1 MICQMLIFKKTIL
14 PFCIL
19 LIFSSASQALIDITP
34 SDVFEKTL
42 EISREV
48 ELIRK
53 YFNSPKSVAPER
65 LGVFMRPRNTWLKS
79 YEILVKINIL
89 RANNQLPRVAEVA
102 LQPLQNFDSG
112 LVYEQMIRVLAELNI
127 VKDRI
132 GIRGQPHPVKQQ
144 AGKTVSDNYH
154 LLEAISIQLDS
165 IIGKSFSPSFVFAQN
180 MRILEEINTL
190 LAELNI
196 RERTGPPNRIEN
208 TVPKDVFNIA
218 LQMLDEVKRLQ
229 RIAGIESI
237 DLSAIQ
243 KENIAPKDV
252 FRLTG
257 LILSE
262 LQPIKAY
269 LRISKVTP
277 PANIYHGKRPA
288 DAGQLMGWALRKIKK
303 IRALN

>member
-1 MICQMLIFKKTIL
+1 MSILKKTIL
-14 PFCIL
+14 PFFSL
-19 LIFSSASQALIDITP
+19 LIFNPVSHALTNITP
-34 SDVFEKTL
+34 SDVYRKTV

-48 ELIRK
+48 ELIRQ
-53 YFNSPKSVAPER
+53 YFNSPKTAVPER

-127 VKDRI
+127 VKDRV
-132 GIRGQPHPVKQQ
+132 GIRGKINPVKKQV
-144 AGKTVSDNYH
+144 GKTVSDNYH
-154 LLEAISIQLDS
+154 LLETISIQLDS
-165 IIGKSFSPSFVFAQN
+165 IIGKSFTPSFVFAQN

-208 TVPKDVFNIA
+208 TEPKDVFNIA

-229 RIAGIESI
+229 RVAGIESI
-237 DLSAIQ
+237 DLSAIK

-303 IRALN
+303 IRTLN

>member
-1 MICQMLIFKKTIL
+1 MPKNNFYLFTL
-14 PFCIL
+14 SL
-19 LIFSSASQALIDITP
+19 LLVFSSASQALTEITP
-34 SDVFEKTL
+34 SDVYRKTV

-53 YFNSPKSVAPER
+53 HFNSPKTLEPNRS
-65 LGVFMRPRNTWLKS
+65 GIFMRPRNTWLKS

-102 LQPLQNFDSG
+102 LQPLKDFDPS
-112 LVYEQMIRVLAELNI
+112 LVYEQMIRILSELTI

-132 GIRGQPHPVKQQ
+132 GINGQIQPVEKQFR
-144 AGKTVSDNYH
+144 KTVSDNYH
-154 LLEAISIQLDS
+154 LLEAISNQLDG
-165 IIGKSFSPSFVFAQN
+165 IIGKSFTPSFVFAQN

-196 RERTGPPNRIEN
+196 RERTGPPNRDEN
-208 TVPKDVFNIA
+208 AEPKDVFKVS
-218 LQMLDEVKRLQ
+218 LEMLNEVKRLQ
-229 RIAGIESI
+229 RIAGVESI
-237 DLSAIQ
+237 DLSSFH
-243 KENIAPKDV
+243 KTNIAPKDV
-252 FRLTG
+252 FNLTG

-277 PANIYHGKRPA
+277 AADIYHDKRPA
-288 DAGQLMGWALRKIKK
+288 DVLQLIGWALRKIKK
-303 IRALN
+303 IRTLN

>member
-1 MICQMLIFKKTIL
+1 MSILKKTIL
-14 PFCIL
+14 PFFSL
-19 LIFSSASQALIDITP
+19 LIFNPVSHALTDITP
-34 SDVFEKTL
+34 SDVYRKTV

-53 YFNSPKSVAPER
+53 HFNSPKTAVPER

-127 VKDRI
+127 VKDRV
-132 GIRGQPHPVKQQ
+132 GIRGKINPVKKQV
-144 AGKTVSDNYH
+144 GKTVSDNYH
-154 LLEAISIQLDS
+154 LLETISIQLDS
-165 IIGKSFSPSFVFAQN
+165 IIGKSFTPSFVFAQN

-208 TVPKDVFNIA
+208 TEPKDVFNIA

-229 RIAGIESI
+229 RVAGIESI
-237 DLSAIQ
+237 DLSAIK

-303 IRALN
+303 IRTLN

>member
-42 EISREV
+42 QISREV

-53 YFNSPKSVAPER
+53 YFNSPKSATPER

-132 GIRGQPHPVKQQ
+132 GIRGQIHLVKQQ